1 MDEKEKK
8 LIIRALESY
17 WENHMD
23 PTYPDNKY
31 DFLIPIKYNYHK
43 PKLGKGS
50 AIFIHLT
57 KNYKP
62 TA

>member
-31 DFLIPIKYNYHK
+31 DFLLSTIIIQ
-43 PKLGKGS
+43 KLKK
-50 AIFIHLT
+50 L
-57 KNYKP
+57 KNE
-62 TA
+62 